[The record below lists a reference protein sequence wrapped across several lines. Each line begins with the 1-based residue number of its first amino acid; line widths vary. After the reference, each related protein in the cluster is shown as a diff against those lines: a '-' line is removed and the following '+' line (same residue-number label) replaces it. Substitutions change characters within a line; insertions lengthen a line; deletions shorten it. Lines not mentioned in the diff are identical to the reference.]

1 MRSIRTIGWRAVVLT
16 AAALVVAL
24 AGSAVL
30 APPASAAGE
39 LDRYLDLPLVN
50 RHADHGPGGVN
61 PALPTDPKVLKNLLD
76 EARERGVAPTSY
88 QALLLQYWL
97 ADTTVAAGID
107 LKSWNPRAGVTANRG
122 NLTKSYQFYK
132 NLQLKHRE
140 LQWAGMGG
148 LVGADFG
155 GGLLDFELA
164 TDVYEFTR
172 LAPVANAIVTETN
185 RAFGPTMID
194 KLPKGLRALARVGA
208 TLTPAD
214 LQYVQGSILV
224 MQKNIFSDLMPM
236 HRAYVTGGLS
246 ALREMYRAGLFP
258 ADVMKAWED
267 VASKTPD
274 GIAAGNARLLRRE
287 QGEIIN
293 EQWDTVRAYRGDVGE
308 AMTYASTLAGSPSVA
323 GVLPL
328 RSYKPLKLTGTTPDG
343 RTVTATVPLPS
354 WNWSVFDERW
364 DYITHEL
371 LPKYR
376 FQVENRWPDLRRE
389 LVMPADPQMEQ
400 HRPIFNLLPMMQ
412 SALDTLKVEV
422 R

>member
-1 MRSIRTIGWRAVVLT
+1 MSVVAAMVVAVALIASLLT
-16 AAALVVAL
+16 AP
-24 AGSAVL
+24 AVQ
-30 APPASAAGE
+30 ATPGV
-39 LDRYLDLPLVN
+39 DRYLNLPLVN
-50 RHADHGPGGVN
+50 RDAAHGPGGIN
-61 PALPTDPKVLKNLLD
+61 PVLPTDPKVLGALLD

-88 QALLLQYWL
+88 SALLLQYWL
-97 ADTTVAAGID
+97 ADTTTAAGID

-122 NLTKSYQFYK
+122 NLGKSYQFYK
-132 NLQLKHRE
+132 NLQLRHRE

-164 TDVYEFTR
+164 TNVYEITR
-172 LAPVANAIVTETN
+172 LAPVAHAIVGETN
-185 RAFGPTMID
+185 RTLGPVFVD
-194 KLPKGLRALARVGA
+194 RLPRGLRALARVGA
-208 TLTPAD
+208 TITPAD
-214 LQYVQGSILV
+214 LRHVQASILV

-236 HRAYVTGGLS
+236 HRAYVKGRLP
-246 ALREMYRAGLFP
+246 ALREMTEAGLFP
-258 ADVMKAWED
+258 TDILRAWEQI
-267 VASKTPD
+267 ATKTPD

-287 QGEIIN
+287 QGEVIN
-293 EQWDTVRAYRGDVGE
+293 EQWDAVRAYRGDVGE

-328 RSYKPLKLTGTTPDG
+328 RSYKPLQLRGITPDH
-343 RTVTATVPLPS
+343 RTVSITVPLPS

-364 DYITHEL
+364 DYITHQL

-389 LVMPADPQMEQ
+389 LAIPSSQQIEQ
-400 HRPIFNLLPMMQ
+400 HRPIWNLLPMMQ
-412 SALDTLKVEV
+412 SALNTLKVEV